1 VVLLATGLV
10 ALIPAEL
17 FLESGLVARSNCA
30 PTAVAVADGVCA
42 SPWQGSV
49 GVATSMAALLAA
61 RLDWVDDDWTVVPEG
76 ASKAMVAAEVRTGDV
91 GGRRVLATDCTLTAT
106 PCEAVAGTCGSI
118 EYVRGGAFG
127 FKATRS
133 SLQSTPA
140 PPSPPAPR
148 KPPLGSVDPAV
159 VPTPT
164 PGPGQAVFGDIVFQ
178 GAFVVFD
185 DPPAAAAAAA
195 AAAARARSG
204 GGEDAPPGR
213 YYIAVRGVE
222 VALGGAEG
230 DRIFAAYRSGSTAPL
245 TIAAGPPLQARSY
258 AITCATDGLTAR
270 DLAQALA
277 VYRRMQ
283 FSTPG
288 TLTYIPDNSVVR
300 PLPGALTRNDVLRA
314 AFSFKAEDVRS
325 VCGGPTLVYAGCGA
339 MEWWRA
345 APLGAMAVLLV
356 AVWAAAVAA
365 AARLPRTVDVP
376 TDATAWRRQA
386 LDGLG
391 DGGGGGAASYGGG
404 AAAGDGE
411 GLQGGKRSP
420 TASWG
425 PSLGDGGGTPGC
437 RGSTFRRPAGS
448 VSGGEEA
455 AADVPPM
462 NGSRGRSP
470 RRLGAGPA
478 PRATSRGTVYWVV
491 DGS

>member
-10 ALIPAEL
+10 TLIPAEL
-17 FLESGLVARSNCA
+17 FLESGLVARPDCA
-30 PTAVAVADGVCA
+30 PTAVPVADGVCA

-49 GVATSMAALLAA
+49 AVATSTAALLAA

-91 GGRRVLATDCTLTAT
+91 GGRRVLATDCALQAT

-133 SLQSTPA
+133 SLQSPPPPPL
-140 PPSPPAPR
+140 PPSQTA
-148 KPPLGSVDPAV
+148 VDAAA
-159 VPTPT
+159 VPTST

-178 GAFVVFD
+178 GAFVFFD

-204 GGEDAPPGR
+204 GGGGALPRNGR

-230 DRIFAAYRSGSTAPL
+230 DRVFAAYRSGSTAPL
-245 TIAAGPPLQARSY
+245 TIAAGPPLAARTYSI
-258 AITCATDGLTAR
+258 ACATDGLTAG
-270 DLAQALA
+270 DLAQALT

-288 TLTYIPDNSVVR
+288 TLTYIPDDSVVR

-314 AFSFKAEDVRS
+314 AFSLKAEDVQS
-325 VCGGPTLVYAGCGA
+325 ACGGPTLVYAGCGA

-345 APLGAMAVLLV
+345 APLGGMVLLLV

-365 AARLPRTVDVP
+365 AARVPRTVDVP
-376 TDATAWRRQA
+376 TDATAWRRLA
-386 LDGLG
+386 LDGH
-391 DGGGGGAASYGGG
+391 GGGGGGD
-404 AAAGDGE
+404 AAAGDG
-411 GLQGGKRSP
+411 GGTADGDGDAPPGGERSP

-425 PSLGDGGGTPGC
+425 PPFGDGGGIPGG
-437 RGSTFRRPAGS
+437 RGSACRRPAGS
-448 VSGGEEA
+448 DSGGEAA
-455 AADVPPM
+455 AADAPSM

-470 RRLGAGPA
+470 GRLGAAPA
-478 PRATSRGTVYWVV
+478 PRATPRGTVYWVV